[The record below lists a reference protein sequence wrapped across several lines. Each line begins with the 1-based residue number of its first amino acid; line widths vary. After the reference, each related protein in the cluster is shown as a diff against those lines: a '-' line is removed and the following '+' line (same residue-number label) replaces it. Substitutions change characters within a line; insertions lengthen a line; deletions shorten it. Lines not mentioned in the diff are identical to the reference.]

1 MDDIQGRDSDSYFP
15 FHDPD
20 HASPRSRTPWDTVE
34 GRVLSLISRKGGVGK
49 TTSAV
54 NLGGALAL
62 SGHTVLIVGLDP
74 QCGVCRSLGVAQD
87 DLETGLGEI
96 FSENIPLTELVQ
108 PSSLENLFFVSPR
121 ITSLADEESF
131 LADMNRRADD
141 FAREIDRA
149 RNLYDT
155 ILIDCPPGLGAPTR
169 AALQAADAFL
179 VPVQAE
185 ELCRGSLAPLMEF
198 VADFRRRQL
207 PGAGRETPVLEG
219 LFLTMANER
228 TRMGRHVSDQV
239 AEDFGADLLET
250 AVPRTTRL
258 TEMALKGKPA
268 VIYARTTS
276 GSRAYFNLADELV
289 SRFIA
294 RSDAFESDD
303 FESDAEERE
312 AAASPSFDAEPSA
325 AEPMRAR
332 AAGPAPGALDRFLA
346 DLGGTNDINSVRGA
360 APEAGSPEMVSLDDL
375 LAEEERDSGGRG
387 EHDDDGWAYGID
399 PDDTLN

>member
-1 MDDIQGRDSDSYFP
+1 MDDIQGRDSDNSFP
-15 FHDPD
+15 FHDPG
-20 HASPRSRTPWDTVE
+20 HTSPRNRTPWDTVA

-96 FSENIPLTELVQ
+96 FSANTPLTGLVQ
-108 PSSLENLFFVSPR
+108 PAPLENLFFVSPR

-155 ILIDCPPGLGAPTR
+155 ILVDCPPSLGAPTR

-179 VPVQAE
+179 VPIQAE
-185 ELCRGSLAPLMEF
+185 ELCRGSLAPLMDF

-219 LFLTMANER
+219 LFLTMVNGR
-228 TRMGRHVSDQV
+228 TRMGRHVTDQV
-239 AEDFGADLLET
+239 AEDFGPDLLET
-250 AVPRTTRL
+250 SVPRTTRL

-289 SRFIA
+289 SRFLA
-294 RSDAFESDD
+294 RSDAFESG
-303 FESDAEERE
+303 AEER
-312 AAASPSFDAEPSA
+312 DSA
-325 AEPMRAR
+325 AEPNSATEPSTAEPMHAR
-332 AAGPAPGALDRFLA
+332 PTDSALGGLDRFLA
-346 DLGGTNDINSVRGA
+346 DLGGTNDINPVRGA
-360 APEAGSPEMVSLDDL
+360 APEAGPPEMVSLDDL
-375 LAEEERDSGGRG
+375 LAEEERDSGFRG
-387 EHDDDGWAYGID
+387 ERDDDGWAYGID